1 VQNKPE
7 RAACWNCFGPLEGGA
22 VEGEQQVAVVYPPRF
37 SIRIPWK
44 PILALI
50 VVVGGGFAGF
60 KFVTGRS
67 PASVAQAYLSAV
79 LVGDTGQIQKWTVSG
94 GGALLPTQV
103 KLDKFELQAPASVQD
118 STADVSVM
126 LYLTPDTGMISK
138 GVNVAEHAQTLADAM
153 AALKKP
159 VTTTIALT
167 KDQGRWKVDEMGS
180 ARRLNADLKKKLPEG
195 LLERLGKVPQT
206 AQSAGALPGVA
217 GALGAA
223 APAAPAAGIP
233 SAPTAGLS
241 VPGAPGAPA
250 AGPAPSGRRGL
261 FRRRG
266 SR

>member
-67 PASVAQAYLSAV
+67 PATVAQAYLSAV

-103 KLDKFELQAPASVQD
+103 KLDKFELQPPASVQD
-118 STADVSVM
+118 STADVPVM

-138 GVNVAEHAQTLADAM
+138 GVNLAEHAQTLADAM

-159 VTTTIALT
+159 VTTTITLT

-195 LLERLGKVPQT
+195 LLEKLGKVPQT
-206 AQSAGALPGVA
+206 AQGMGGAA
-217 GALGAA
+217 SLGAA
-223 APAAPAAGIP
+223 VPAAPAAGTP
-233 SAPTAGLS
+233 SAATAGPP

-250 AGPAPSGRRGL
+250 AGPAVGPPHGIFSP
-261 FRRRG
+261 RG
-266 SR
+266 SRK